1 MARKKP
7 RLKYDAGPPPE
18 PAEAHAEPETSGV
31 YERGQTVI
39 PKQIRDALAIE
50 HGTRLRWEVHEGV
63 IHVLPIPKNPVEA
76 LRGALKG
83 TGYTFEKF
91 MKERQAERARERELE
106 ARHERQWSTSS
117 IRRR

>member
-1 MARKKP
+1 MARKKR
-7 RLKYDAGPPPE
+7 RLKYEAGSPPE
-18 PAEAHAEPETSGV
+18 QAEARAQPETSGV

-63 IHVLPIPKNPVEA
+63 IHVLPLPKNPVKA

-83 TGYTFEKF
+83 SGYTFEKF
-91 MKERQAERARERELE
+91 LQERNAERAREHELE
-106 ARHERQWSTSS
+106 ADEERRWRTYST
-117 IRRR
+117 RQQ